1 MKADHGKKMEK
12 ADGMS
17 LAAPA
22 PDESFAPEV
31 PGGVYLCQVD
41 ENVSCGACCGL
52 YNCARALRGS
62 LEDLLAGRAEAFQRV
77 PRTADAI
84 SDFQVKMER
93 QDPRPRPYPDFYHCP
108 FLGFIGANGRRVG
121 CLLHPMADGNDGI
134 DYRGLSFYGGLAC
147 RDYFCPS
154 YRNLPAAHKEIVKA
168 VCTHWYLYG
177 LVITEDR
184 LLSAFFGAIEKRLGR
199 PLVAADVLSQAHA
212 RQAVLEFLTLKLN
225 WPYRAPGA
233 KGPGNYF
240 FNDGLHPK
248 PLVDY
253 ARLGVA
259 PSALDPILRELS
271 SGFDQPA
278 ALHGAESLIESI
290 LQRILRPA
298 VPSGVAAR
306 GLASR

>member
-1 MKADHGKKMEK
+1 MKADSEKKES
-12 ADGMS
+12 ADGAGPAS
-17 LAAPA
+17 SA
-22 PDESFAPEV
+22 PDDSQAVAV

-41 ENVSCGACCGL
+41 DHLSCGACCGL
-52 YNCARALRGS
+52 YNCARASRDS
-62 LEDLLAGRAEAFQRV
+62 LEDLVGGRTEAFRRV

-84 SDFQVKMER
+84 GDFQVKMER

-108 FLGFIGANGRRVG
+108 FLGFIGNSGRRVG
-121 CLLHPMADGNDGI
+121 CLLHPLADGNGGI

-154 YRNLPAAHKEIVKA
+154 YRNLAAAHKEILKA
-168 VCTHWYLYG
+168 VCTDWYLYG

-184 LLSAFFGAIEKRLGR
+184 LLSAFFGEIEKRLGR
-199 PLVAADVLSQAHA
+199 PLAAADILSQANS
-212 RQAVLEFLTLKLN
+212 RKAVLEFLSLKLN
-225 WPYRAPGA
+225 WRFRAPGA

-248 PLVDY
+248 PTVDY

-271 SGFDQPA
+271 SGFDEPA
-278 ALHGAESLIESI
+278 ALHRAERLIES
-290 LQRILRPA
+290 LCDRILWSIEFHSAP
-298 VPSGVAAR
+298 VI
-306 GLASR
+306 